1 MDNFVVLLG
10 TRNVQMDCSITTTNS
25 IGSYFNALQVFWKLN
40 GTEISHT
47 IPTPL
52 ESENIEHTDSFT
64 STLTVNI
71 TEYDKAGNYCCI
83 ASLAGIASD
92 VSNCILVIV
101 SGSYVRFQFLPNEHC
116 INFLEIAISGDY
128 SDLQVGR
135 TQNITCT
142 VPGIP
147 PEAVMWSGTW
157 SKASLSSD
165 VLMLSSIDSTLNG
178 NEFICSVKSNKLFIP
193 SERKITF
200 TVQG

>member
-1 MDNFVVLLG
+1 M
-10 TRNVQMDCSITTTNS
+10 
-25 IGSYFNALQVFWKLN
+25 N

-64 STLTVNI
+64 SALTVNI

-83 ASLAGIASD
+83 ASLAGIARNESD
-92 VSNCILVIV
+92 CILVTV
-101 SGSYVRFQFLPNEHC
+101 SGSYVHFHYLPNDC
-116 INFLEIAISGDY
+116 IEIIFLEISIFEDY
-128 SDLQVGR
+128 SDLQVGS

-147 PEAVMWSGTW
+147 PQAVMWSGTW
-157 SKASLSSD
+157 SRAYLSSN

-178 NEFICSVKSNKLFIP
+178 TEFTCSVNSSQLINTIN
-193 SERKITF
+193 ETITL
-200 TVQG
+200 TVQGERHLILHAALVTHHCSNISY